1 MRALRSRSVRHAG
14 GDDAV
19 VAPGPRAGDGASGG
33 YNGADTNLESSRP
46 ASAAMRRTI
55 GTRSERVRELIEE
68 GIATGEFPPGMRLDE
83 TELAERFD
91 VSRTPLREALFQLA
105 SAGIVVMQPRR
116 GTIVAE
122 VTPHRLV
129 EMFEVMGELEA
140 MCGRLA
146 ARRMSAQEHQRL
158 LEAHHACERS
168 CKLMDPDAYYYE
180 NERFHHL
187 IYAGSHNDFLTEQAS
202 MLHRRLRPYRRLQ
215 LRVRDRLPT
224 SFHEHEG
231 IVAAIIAGDA
241 DATGLRLREH
251 VVVQGQRFADLVAS
265 LADLHR
271 ETRAIA
277 ANDAAQKASAAKAG
291 GPAARP
297 RRSPS

>member
-1 MRALRSRSVRHAG
+1 VTLTGTPPDGGAGRDDVAAPGARSRPQ
-14 GDDAV
+14 
-19 VAPGPRAGDGASGG
+19 APDR
-33 YNGADTNLESSRP
+33 YNAEDPFFTTSAP
-46 ASAAMRRTI
+46 ANAIMRRTI

-83 TELAERFD
+83 MELAERFD
-91 VSRTPLREALFQLA
+91 VSRTPLREALFLLA

-158 LEAHHACERS
+158 LETHHACERS
-168 CKLMDPDAYYYE
+168 CKVMDPDAYYYE

-187 IYAGSHNDFLTEQAS
+187 IYEGSHNDFLTEQAS
-202 MLHRRLRPYRRLQ
+202 ALHRRLRPYRRLQ

-231 IVAAIIAGDA
+231 IVEAIIGGDA
-241 DATGLRLREH
+241 DLTAQRLREH
-251 VVVQGQRFADLVAS
+251 VVVQGQRFADLIAS
-265 LADLHR
+265 LADLASGAR
-271 ETRAIA
+271 GG
-277 ANDAAQKASAAKAG
+277 DAAAAASATTSPKTRVAG
-291 GPAARP
+291 
-297 RRSPS
+297 

>member
-1 MRALRSRSVRHAG
+1 
-14 GDDAV
+14 
-19 VAPGPRAGDGASGG
+19 
-33 YNGADTNLESSRP
+33 
-46 ASAAMRRTI
+46 MRRTI

-116 GTIVAE
+116 GTLVAE

-146 ARRMSAQEHQRL
+146 ARRMLAQEHERL
-158 LEAHHACERS
+158 LAAHRACANAREAN
-168 CKLMDPDAYYYE
+168 DPDAYYYE

-187 IYAGSHNDFLTEQAS
+187 IYAGSHNGFLEQQAS
-202 MLHRRLRPYRRLQ
+202 ALHRRLRPYRRLQ
-215 LRVRDRLPT
+215 LRVRDRMPT
-224 SFHEHEG
+224 SLREHEG
-231 IVAAIIAGDA
+231 VVQAILAGDSELTA
-241 DATGLRLREH
+241 QRLRDH
-251 VVVQGQRFADLVAS
+251 VVVQGQRFADLIAS
-265 LADLHR
+265 LPRLQSDPGLAASELPSK
-271 ETRAIA
+271 AASPLVGPIA
-277 ANDAAQKASAAKAG
+277 AARN
-291 GPAARP
+291 PAPGALKRGVLKVKGK
-297 RRSPS
+297 